1 MKCPKDGYDL
11 ASSLYHGVQI
21 ETCPHCGGMWLDAGE
36 VEAVSHEERPG
47 LLTRVLSDAFSS
59 LEPLAEEVVVSSS
72 TAAAGATEACSF
84 PGERPVTPEV
94 VREHNLNELE
104 YGRIVEM
111 LGRTP
116 TLTELGVFSAL
127 WSEHCSYKHSKS
139 VLKTFPTTGAQVV
152 QGPGENAG
160 VLRLPEGWAVAFKI
174 ESHNHPSA
182 VEPYQGA
189 ATGVGGILRDV
200 FTMGARPVAV
210 LNSLRFGTLDHP
222 RNRYLFAGV
231 VRGVGDYGNCV
242 GVPTLGGEVG
252 FAEGYT
258 GNPLVN
264 AMCVGLLKEA
274 DLIRAAASGVGNV
287 LLCVGARTGRDGI
300 HGASFASE
308 ELSEKS
314 EARRPQ
320 VQVGDPF
327 TEKLLLEAS
336 LELITSGLIVA
347 IQDMGAAGLTSS
359 SAEMAA
365 RGGVGVEID
374 TGLVPT
380 REPGMTPYEILLSE
394 SQERM
399 LVVAEPDRVAEIQ
412 AVCAKWE
419 LGATPIGQVTDDG
432 IYRVRHDGLVVAAIP
447 GQRLVDDCPM
457 YDPDARESDAA
468 RARRAASPSRAP
480 KADLQDALPLL
491 LDAPNLASKRWV
503 YEQYDS
509 TVQAST
515 VLGPGGDAGV
525 LQVPGTGFG
534 LAVTVDCNNRLV
546 ALDPYEGGKAAVA
559 EAARNIACTGAR
571 PLGITDCL
579 NFGNPEKP
587 DVFFQF
593 REACRGIAD
602 ACRAFDTPVTGG
614 NVSFYNESPTGAVD
628 PTPTIGMVGLLERV
642 ADRVPSHFA
651 APGDE
656 ILVLG
661 ATRGELGG
669 SAYWAE
675 VRDFVG
681 GQPAPVDLDA
691 ERRLQQ
697 LLVAAARRRLLR
709 SAHDCSEGG
718 LLVALAEA
726 AIGGAYAAA
735 RARRHAR
742 PDRLRSRR
750 EAGRRCSTARTAPA
764 SWSPRRPARSRRCWR
779 WPASTACR
787 RIAPAGSA
795 TRTARWNFGWAI
807 SCSRGAS
814 ARFGRPISWRFP
826 DGCSIRTW
834 TARRE
839 SKACAA
845 SSASPGCLTRPSSR
859 TWGSTPCSTAARR
872 ARASSRSTA
881 RATPARIAAW
891 GS

>member
-1 MKCPKDGYDL
+1 MPE
-11 ASSLYHGVQI
+11 AVAAPPVAQ
-21 ETCPHCGGMWLDAGE
+21 PFAGE
-36 VEAVSHEERPG
+36 RAV
-47 LLTRVLSDAFSS
+47 
-59 LEPLAEEVVVSSS
+59 
-72 TAAAGATEACSF
+72 TA
-84 PGERPVTPEV
+84 EV

-104 YGRIVEM
+104 YERIVSM

-127 WSEHCSYKHSKS
+127 WSEHCSYKHSKP
-139 VLKTFPTTGAQVV
+139 VLRTFPTEGSQVV

-160 VLRLPEGWAVAFKI
+160 VLRLPDGWAVAFKV

-200 FTMGARPVAV
+200 FTMGARPVAM
-210 LNSLRFGTLDHP
+210 LNSLRFGPLDVP

-242 GVPTLGGEVG
+242 GIPTLGGEVG
-252 FAEGYT
+252 FAPGYT

-264 AMCVGLLKEA
+264 AMCVGLLRED
-274 DLIRAAASGVGNV
+274 DLIRAKAEGIGNI
-287 LLCVGARTGRDGI
+287 LLAVGARTGRDGI

-308 ELSEKS
+308 ELSAAS

-374 TGLVPT
+374 TALVPT

-399 LVVAEPDRVAEIQ
+399 LVVADPSRVNAIR
-412 AVCAKWE
+412 AVCERWE
-419 LGATPIGQVTDDG
+419 LTATPIGRVTDDG
-432 IYRVRHDGLVVAAIP
+432 MFRVRHGDLTVAAIP
-447 GQRLVDDCPM
+447 GQRLVEDCPI
-457 YDPDARESDAA
+457 YEPEAREDEAV
-468 RARRAASPSRAP
+468 RVRRASRPATS
-480 KADLQDALPLL
+480 AAQDLESALVRL
-491 LDAPNLASKRWV
+491 LDAPNIASKRWV

-525 LQVPGTGFG
+525 LRVPGTEFG
-534 LAVTVDCNNRLV
+534 LAVTIDCNARLL

-571 PLGITDCL
+571 PLGVTDCL

-587 DVFFQF
+587 EVFFQF
-593 REACRGIAD
+593 REACRGISD
-602 ACRAFDTPVTGG
+602 ACRAFETPVTGG
-614 NVSFYNESPTGAVD
+614 NVSFYNESPTGAID
-628 PTPTIGMVGLLERV
+628 PTPTIGMVGLIERV
-642 ADRVPSHFA
+642 ANRIPSHFSS
-651 APGDE
+651 PGDR
-656 ILVLG
+656 IFILG

-675 VRDFVG
+675 LLDFVG
-681 GQPAPVDLDA
+681 GAPAAVDLAA
-691 ERRLQQ
+691 ERAVQDF
-697 LLVAAARRRLLR
+697 LVAAAHDRILR

-718 LLVALAEA
+718 LAVALAEA
-726 AIGGAYAAA
+726 AIGGPYADAA
-735 RARRHAR
+735 FGATLDLTAHAPGVAPEGVLFGEDGARVVVTCRADVGGRVEALARRHSVPLFNAGIVG
-742 PDRLRSRR
+742 PAGGMLEITMGDRTLAWNGETLR
-750 EAGRRCSTARTAPA
+750 RTYFDAI
-764 SWSPRRPARSRRCWR
+764 PRRMRRQ
-779 WPASTACR
+779 
-787 RIAPAGSA
+787 SA
-795 TRTARWNFGWAI
+795 TGT
-807 SCSRGAS
+807 
-814 ARFGRPISWRFP
+814 
-826 DGCSIRTW
+826 
-834 TARRE
+834 
-839 SKACAA
+839 
-845 SSASPGCLTRPSSR
+845 
-859 TWGSTPCSTAARR
+859 GSN
-872 ARASSRSTA
+872 
-881 RATPARIAAW
+881 
-891 GS
+891 

>member
-1 MKCPKDGYDL
+1 
-11 ASSLYHGVQI
+11 V
-21 ETCPHCGGMWLDAGE
+21 T
-36 VEAVSHEERPG
+36 
-47 LLTRVLSDAFSS
+47 
-59 LEPLAEEVVVSSS
+59 SS
-72 TAAAGATEACSF
+72 TAAATEAFPF

-94 VREHNLNELE
+94 VREHNLNDLEFARILEL
-104 YGRIVEM
+104 

-127 WSEHCSYKHSKS
+127 WSEHCSYKHSKP
-139 VLKTFPTTGAQVV
+139 VLKRFPTTGPLVV

-210 LNSLRFGTLDHP
+210 LNSLRFGPLDHP

-242 GVPTLGGEVG
+242 GIPTLGGEVG
-252 FAEGYT
+252 FAPGYT

-274 DLIRAAASGVGNV
+274 DLIRAAAHGVGNV

-380 REPGMTPYEILLSE
+380 REPEMTPYEILLSE

-399 LVVAEPDRVAEIQ
+399 LVVAEPDRVPEIQ

-419 LGATPIGQVTDDG
+419 LTATPIGHVTDDG
-432 IYRVRHDGLVVAAIP
+432 VFRVRHHGLVVAAIP
-447 GQRLVDDCPM
+447 GQRLVDDCPV
-457 YDPDARESDAA
+457 YEPAARESDEA
-468 RARRAASPSRAP
+468 RARREAVPDGSA
-480 KADLQDALPLL
+480 KTDLQGALELM
-491 LDAPNLASKRWV
+491 LDSPNLASKRWV

-525 LQVPGTGFG
+525 LRVPGTEFG
-534 LAVTVDCNNRLV
+534 LALTVDCNSRLV

-559 EAARNIACTGAR
+559 EAARNVACTGAL

-587 DVFFQF
+587 EVFFQF

-602 ACRAFDTPVTGG
+602 ACRAFETPVTGG
-614 NVSFYNESPTGAVD
+614 NVSLYNESPTGAVD
-628 PTPTIGMVGLLERV
+628 PTPTVGMVGLLEC
-642 ADRVPSHFA
+642 ADARVPSHFSM
-651 APGDE
+651 PGDE

-661 ATRGELGG
+661 ATAGELGG

-675 VRDFVG
+675 VLDFVG
-681 GQPAPVDLDA
+681 GRPARVDLDA
-691 ERRLQQ
+691 ERRLQRF
-697 LLVAAARRRLLR
+697 LVAGAGRRLFR

-718 LLVALAEA
+718 LAVALAEA
-726 AIGGAYAAA
+726 AIGGPYAGAGLGATVDLSRLSSDLSADGALFGEDGA
-735 RARRHAR
+735 RAVVSVAPEHVAAVVA
-742 PDRLRSRR
+742 L
-750 EAGRRCSTARTAPA
+750 AGEHGVPVYRAGHVAEPGAPLELSLGGQVF
-764 SWSPRRPARSRRCWR
+764 SWSVGVLRQIYFTAIPRRMQHPDADRS
-779 WPASTACR
+779 
-787 RIAPAGSA
+787 AG
-795 TRTARWNFGWAI
+795 
-807 SCSRGAS
+807 
-814 ARFGRPISWRFP
+814 
-826 DGCSIRTW
+826 
-834 TARRE
+834 E
-839 SKACAA
+839 
-845 SSASPGCLTRPSSR
+845 
-859 TWGSTPCSTAARR
+859 
-872 ARASSRSTA
+872 
-881 RATPARIAAW
+881 
-891 GS
+891 

>member
-1 MKCPKDGYDL
+1 MTGS
-11 ASSLYHGVQI
+11 AV
-21 ETCPHCGGMWLDAGE
+21 AG
-36 VEAVSHEERPG
+36 S
-47 LLTRVLSDAFSS
+47 
-59 LEPLAEEVVVSSS
+59 
-72 TAAAGATEACSF
+72 TEAFSF

-94 VREHNLNELE
+94 VREHNLNQLE
-104 YGRIVEM
+104 YDRILDL
-111 LGRTP
+111 LGRAP

-127 WSEHCSYKHSKS
+127 WSEHCSYKHSKP
-139 VLKTFPTTGAQVV
+139 VLKTFPTTGPQVV

-160 VLRLPEGWAVAFKI
+160 VLRLPDGWAVAFKI

-210 LNSLRFGTLDHP
+210 LNSLRFGPLDQP

-242 GVPTLGGEVG
+242 GIPTLGGEVG
-252 FAEGYT
+252 FAPGYS

-264 AMCVGLLKEA
+264 AMCVGVLRED
-274 DLIRAAASGVGNV
+274 DLIRAAAHGVGNV
-287 LLCVGARTGRDGI
+287 LLSVGARTGRDGI

-308 ELSEKS
+308 GLSEKS

-399 LVVAEPDRVAEIQ
+399 LVVAEPGRVAEIQ

-419 LGATPIGQVTDDG
+419 LGATPIGRVTDDG
-432 IYRVRHDGLVVAAIP
+432 IFRVRHDGLVVAAIP
-447 GQRLVDDCPM
+447 GQRLVDDCPI
-457 YDPDARESDAA
+457 YHPEARESEAA
-468 RARRAASPSRAP
+468 RARRSASPTRPPS
-480 KADLQDALPLL
+480 ADVGAALELL
-491 LDAPNLASKRWV
+491 LDSPNIASKRWV

-509 TVQAST
+509 SVQAST

-525 LQVPGTGFG
+525 LRVPGTGFG
-534 LAVTVDCNNRLV
+534 LAVTVDCNARLV

-593 REACRGIAD
+593 REASRGIAD

-614 NVSFYNESPTGAVD
+614 NVSFYNESPLGAVD
-628 PTPTIGMVGLLERV
+628 PTPVIGMVGLLDR
-642 ADRVPSHFA
+642 ADDRLVSHFQQ
-651 APGDE
+651 PGDE
-656 ILVLG
+656 IILVG
-661 ATRGELGG
+661 TTRGELGG

-681 GQPAPVDLDA
+681 GRTPPVDLEA
-691 ERRLQQ
+691 ERRLQR
-697 LLVAAARRRLLR
+697 LLTAAAAGRLLR

-726 AIGGAYAAA
+726 AIGGPYSPAPLGARVDLSGYADGLEPEALLYGEDAGRVVVSCDPAVADEFVAAA
-735 RARRHAR
+735 VEHQVPVFRAGWVGEPAGDLELRVGGDLLRWGTPALRRIYF
-742 PDRLRSRR
+742 
-750 EAGRRCSTARTAPA
+750 EAI
-764 SWSPRRPARSRRCWR
+764 PRRMQHPDVDRS
-779 WPASTACR
+779 
-787 RIAPAGSA
+787 AG
-795 TRTARWNFGWAI
+795 
-807 SCSRGAS
+807 
-814 ARFGRPISWRFP
+814 
-826 DGCSIRTW
+826 
-834 TARRE
+834 E
-839 SKACAA
+839 
-845 SSASPGCLTRPSSR
+845 
-859 TWGSTPCSTAARR
+859 
-872 ARASSRSTA
+872 
-881 RATPARIAAW
+881 
-891 GS
+891 